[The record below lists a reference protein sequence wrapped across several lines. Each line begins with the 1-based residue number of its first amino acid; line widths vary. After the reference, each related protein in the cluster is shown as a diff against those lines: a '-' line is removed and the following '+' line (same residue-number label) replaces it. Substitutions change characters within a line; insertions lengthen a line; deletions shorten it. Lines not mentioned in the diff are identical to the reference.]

1 MSPRGI
7 YICDGSVEEASEV
20 IQKLV
25 ERGTLEKLEKMEN
38 WYDVDVAIC
47 ILVLL
52 RKVNLN
58 GACQVFT

>member
-38 WYDVDVAIC
+38 WYDVAIC